1 MNFNGKLEGKRRKKE
16 EGEGKRGRKERK
28 MLAYGLMH
36 YGFKELV
43 VEFIS
48 GDVLGRGLIFLKGCL
63 Y

>member
-1 MNFNGKLEGKRRKKE
+1 MGNLKGKGERKRKGKE
-16 EGEGKRGRKERK
+16 RGRKRK
-28 MLAYGLMH
+28 MMLAYGLMH

-48 GDVLGRGLIFLKGCL
+48 GDVLGRAIIFLKDCL